1 MRKIFLS
8 LAALTIAVAANAFTL
23 KFNNGDKTI
32 SITSAV
38 DNPDVLGDGG
48 SVAVTFDAAKKA
60 IKLTFDNATLQSDV
74 NGELFYFKYEDADYK
89 DVYVTLKGKNYLT
102 GTGRYTKPIRFDGPY
117 SGGTTYAHLYFNS
130 GSPDAELNISGQTM
144 LIQMDYNAKMTFGS
158 TFEIPIQLNIT
169 STSENQKIFYGSC
182 GKDDSVELQLFCNL
196 NITTTGNNQ
205 IVGLDGGTGPGKLT
219 LGSFCK
225 IRTEGVS
232 VGDNTFVKDEAPYK
246 GNLVLVNAC
255 PIAVGKDRVYTDEE
269 FKPAGLKSGKI
280 SFDKATTSLILD
292 NVELSDYIVAMIPE
306 LTISLKGDNVMNN
319 PGESTDSRISI
330 LANNLKITGEKSAK
344 LTIDGNAKCGAM
356 TLLSNAEIGD
366 FGKLTIK
373 NVTKGIFG
381 ASSTVLT
388 LNKTPMDIK
397 TTDGAILG
405 FDNIVMAVSGMKWSP
420 EATYNATAK
429 ELQDGDGNLLKEVA
443 LTSPTSINQV
453 VNSNAVGSKFIRNGQ
468 LYILRDGKTFTVTG
482 QEVK

>member
-1 MRKIFLS
+1 MRKFFLS

-23 KFNNGDKTI
+23 QFNNGDKTI

-102 GTGRYTKPIRFDGPY
+102 GTGRYTKPIRFDGPLG
-117 SGGTTYAHLYFNS
+117 GGTTYAHLYFNS

-158 TFEIPIQLNIT
+158 MLEIPIQLNIT

-196 NITTTGNNQ
+196 SVTTTGNNQ
-205 IVGLDGGTGPGKLT
+205 IVGLDGGSGPGTLKL
-219 LGSFCK
+219 GDYYK
-225 IRTEGVS
+225 IRTDGVS
-232 VGDNTFVKDEAPYK
+232 VENNTFVKDGNPYK
-246 GNLVLVNAC
+246 GDFVLVNAC
-255 PIAVGKDRVYTDEE
+255 PIKVGTENVYVDEE
-269 FKPAGLKSGKI
+269 CKPAGLKSGKI
-280 SFDKATTSLILD
+280 SFDKATGSLILD
-292 NVELSDYIVAMIPE
+292 NVELSDYIVAIIND
-306 LTISLKGDNVMNN
+306 LTISLKGDNVLNN
-319 PGESTDSRISI
+319 PGESTDPRIAI
-330 LANNLKITGEKSAK
+330 LAGTVKIAGEKSAK
-344 LTIDGNAKCGAM
+344 LTIDGNNKCAGMNLFA
-356 TLLSNAEIGD
+356 SVEIGD
-366 FGKLTIK
+366 FGKLIIK
-373 NVTKGIFG
+373 DVTGGIVG
-381 ASSTVLT
+381 ADVLT

-397 TTDGAILG
+397 SASGAITN
-405 FDNIVMAVSGMKWSP
+405 FANIVEAGSGMEWSP
-420 EATYNATAK
+420 AATYNTTTKALEDA
-429 ELQDGDGNLLKEVA
+429 DGNTLNEVKYFN
-443 LTSPTSINQV
+443 PTSINQV
-453 VNSNAVGSKFIRNGQ
+453 VNSNVVGSKFIRNGQ
-468 LYILRDGKTFTVTG
+468 LYILRDGKTYTVTG

>member
-23 KFNNGDKTI
+23 RFNNGDKTI

-38 DNPDVLGDGG
+38 DNPDVLEDGG
-48 SVAVTFDAAKKA
+48 SVAVAFDAANKA

-102 GTGRYTKPIRFDGPY
+102 GTGRYTKPIRFDGPL

-182 GKDDSVELQLFCNL
+182 GKDDSVELQLLCNL
-196 NITTTGNNQ
+196 NVTTTGNNQ
-205 IVGLDGGTGPGKLT
+205 IVGLDGGSGPGTLKL
-219 LGSFCK
+219 GDYYK
-225 IRTEGVS
+225 IRTDGVS
-232 VGDNTFVKDEAPYK
+232 VENNTFVKDGNPYK
-246 GNLVLVNAC
+246 GDFVLVNSC
-255 PIAVGKDRVYTDEE
+255 PIIVGTERVYTDEE
-269 FKPAGLKSGKI
+269 CKPAGLKAGKI
-280 SFDKATTSLILD
+280 SLDKATGSLILD
-292 NVELSDYIVAMIPE
+292 NVELSDNMVGMISE
-306 LTISLKGDNVMNN
+306 VTIYLKGNNVMNN
-319 PGESTDSRISI
+319 PDESTDPRIAI
-330 LANNLKITGEKSAK
+330 LAETVKIAGEKSAK
-344 LTIDGNAKCGAM
+344 LTIDGNNKCAGVG
-356 TLLSNAEIGD
+356 LLANVEIGD
-366 FGKLTIK
+366 FGKLIIK
-373 NVTKGIFG
+373 DVTEGITG
-381 ASSTVLT
+381 ATTAVLT

-397 TTDGAILG
+397 SASGAIIN
-405 FDNIVMAVSGMKWSP
+405 FANIVEAGSGMEWSP
-420 EATYNATAK
+420 AATYNTTTNALEDA
-429 ELQDGDGNLLKEVA
+429 DGNKLNEVKYFN
-443 LTSPTSINQV
+443 PTSINQV
-453 VNSNAVGSKFIRNGQ
+453 VNSNVVGSKFIRNGQ
-468 LYILRDGKTFTVTG
+468 LYILRDGKIYTVTG